1 MNVTGVD
8 LGHLTKMCNGYSF
21 EDLNTLVNVAA
32 AKDITK
38 GCYQIQKNH
47 LEAGFEFMQKLMDD
61 AIGAPKIPTVKWYD
75 TYDITSFGNFKN
87 IFLTL
92 LVCFYR
98 EDVGG
103 LGNAKS
109 EILDVVQ
116 SSQRTNKKGY
126 RRSGILM

>member
-1 MNVTGVD
+1 MTVAGVD
-8 LGHLTKMCNGYSF
+8 LDHLTKRCNGYSF

-38 GCYQIQKNH
+38 GCYEIQKNH
-47 LEAGFEFMQKLMDD
+47 LEAGFELMQKLMDD

-75 TYDITSFGNFKN
+75 FIWRFEN
-87 IFLTL
+87 IC

-103 LGNAKS
+103 LENAKS
-109 EILDVVQ
+109 EILDVVRP
-116 SSQRTNKKGY
+116 SQRTNMKGF